1 LILITALALTM
12 LSYAYFEQREERKE
26 EYYILLILATLGA
39 GTLVVSKHFVSFFL
53 GLEILSVS
61 LYSMIA
67 YLRKR
72 ERSDEAG
79 IKYLVMAAFSSAF
92 MLFGMGLVYYYTGA
106 MEFGAIAGHLA
117 PLPELP
123 LVMMAGLGLLLV
135 GIGFKLGVVPFHMW
149 IADVYEGAPLPV
161 TSFIATVSKGG
172 VVVLLVRFFTQVNGA
187 QYNSM
192 VVVFS
197 VVAIASMFVGNFL
210 ALQQRNIKR
219 VLAYSSISHM
229 GYMLVAFLAGGTLG
243 LEAVAFYL
251 VAYFITTVGAFGV
264 LTTLSDSHRDA
275 ELFEDVRGLYW
286 RRPWTAAIFTAM
298 LLSLAGVPL
307 TAGFV
312 GEFYIVAAGVHGN
325 AWLLVVVLAINSAIG
340 LFYYIRIIAI
350 MGGQPEGPERPVARL
365 RPSVYFISGV
375 TMAALLIALFWVGV
389 FPDRLMALIRGFL

>member
-1 LILITALALTM
+1 M
-12 LSYAYFEQREERKE
+12 
-26 EYYILLILATLGA
+26 
-39 GTLVVSKHFVSFFL
+39 
-53 GLEILSVS
+53 
-61 LYSMIA
+61 
-67 YLRKR
+67 
-72 ERSDEAG
+72 
-79 IKYLVMAAFSSAF
+79 
-92 MLFGMGLVYYYTGA
+92 
-106 MEFGAIAGHLA
+106 
-117 PLPELP
+117 
-123 LVMMAGLGLLLV
+123 
-135 GIGFKLGVVPFHMW
+135 
-149 IADVYEGAPLPV
+149 
-161 TSFIATVSKGG
+161 
-172 VVVLLVRFFTQVNGA
+172 LLVRFFTQVNGA

-365 RPSVYFISGV
+365 RPSVYLISGV